1 MLKRLLIVLAL
12 IIVVLAIF
20 YHDLI
25 SYGWMQAKGQLAI
38 LINAQPIEDFLA
50 DPTYPDS
57 LKQKLVLI
65 QEARKF
71 AVDSLGI
78 TPSDNYTTM
87 YDQEGKHILWNVTA
101 AQPFAMEPFQW
112 KFPLLGSFPYKG
124 FFDLEVAKREKAVL
138 DSAGYDTHL
147 GPVSGW
153 STLGWFRDPILSK
166 MLEMPEG
173 DLVELIIHEL
183 THGTLY
189 VKDSVSFNENLASF
203 VGRQGAIRFLRHNFG
218 ERSPELL
225 AYLNSEMDY
234 EKLYRHYLRGARKL
248 DSLYKTME
256 SRLPVKEKR
265 QKKTQ
270 MIRTVMENLDTLK
283 FEGRKP
289 IRWKP
294 DNQLPN
300 NTFFMSYLR
309 YRGKLDYFEKKLKED
324 FGGDLRAY
332 VTHLKKIYP
341 SL

>member
-1 MLKRLLIVLAL
+1 
-12 IIVVLAIF
+12 
-20 YHDLI
+20 
-25 SYGWMQAKGQLAI
+25 MQAKGQLTI
-38 LINAQPIEDFLA
+38 LINARPVEDFLA
-50 DPTYPDS
+50 DPAYPDS
-57 LKQKLVLI
+57 LKQKLVLV
-65 QEARKF
+65 QEARKY
-71 AVDSLGI
+71 AADSLGI
-78 TPSDNYTTM
+78 NPSDNYTTM

-101 AQPFAMEPFQW
+101 AQRFAMEPFQW
-112 KFPLLGSFPYKG
+112 RFPFLGSFPYKG
-124 FFDLEVAKREKAVL
+124 FFDLEVAKEEKALL
-138 DSAGYDTHL
+138 DSVGYDTHI

-166 MLEMPEG
+166 MLERPEG

-189 VKDSVSFNENLASF
+189 VKDSVTFNENLASF
-203 VGRQGAIRFLRHNFG
+203 VGRQGAIRFLKYKFG
-218 ERSPELL
+218 EGAPELL

-256 SRLPVKEKR
+256 SGMLVKEKKQR
-265 QKKTQ
+265 KDQ
-270 MIRTVMENLDTLK
+270 MIRSVMENLDTLK
-283 FEGRKP
+283 FAGREP
-289 IRWKP
+289 IRWKSE
-294 DNQLPN
+294 NQLPN